1 MAETRLM
8 KDLKIALNEP
18 RDWLAVRHGRYAIE
32 NLKPGVDP
40 KVVKKVFQ
48 KTLPQGWGVRT
59 CRRLPE
65 EYVPAALA
73 ALSKGKNA
81 QALFVVEARRDG
93 EAPSDFL
100 RRVAAWTFELTR
112 DAPKTTAQ
120 LEKLTADPRD
130 VAAAQTTVAKFG
142 LEAEWLLSVLAWDGS
157 ETSADILLALANDAM
172 SGNTKTLEVLQQFVV
187 PYARGPRLKPMLD
200 ALQKTN
206 EQRPEAEEI
215 AALLERLGLPQQP
228 LQFSFKLESGD
239 QYRSVV
245 LGCFLN
251 SREHPSVT
259 VWVYRKK
266 ARGNEEFHIEDG
278 KVLQHSLKVPKLKSL
293 EALPAWLVTVAKTL
307 HIRWRDPATVKCS
320 LKGPAKKRLLEW
332 VG

>member
-1 MAETRLM
+1 M
-8 KDLKIALNEP
+8 KDLKLALSADRFALRYG
-18 RDWLAVRHGRYAIE
+18 RDAIT

-48 KTLPQGWGVRT
+48 KTLPQDWGVRT

-65 EYVPAALA
+65 EYVPAALS

-81 QALFVVEARRDG
+81 QALFLEEAHRDG
-93 EAPSDFL
+93 EAPADFL
-100 RRVAAWTFELTR
+100 RRIAAWTFELTR
-112 DAPKTTAQ
+112 DAPKTPAQ

-130 VAAAQTTVAKFG
+130 VGAAQTTVAKFG
-142 LEAEWLLSVLAWDGS
+142 LDAGWMLSVLAWDGS
-157 ETSADILLALANDAM
+157 ETSTDILLALANDAM
-172 SGNTKTLEVLQQFVV
+172 SGNTKTLEVLQQFVI
-187 PYARGPRLKPMLD
+187 PYARGLRLKPMLD

-206 EQRPEAEEI
+206 EQRPEAAEI
-215 AALLERLGLPQQP
+215 AALLKRLGVPQQP

-239 QYRSVV
+239 QHRSVV

-266 ARGNEEFHIEDG
+266 ARGNEDFHIEDG
-278 KVLQHSLKVPKLKSL
+278 KVLQHTLKVPKLKSL

-307 HIRWRDPATVKCS
+307 HIRWREPTTVKCS

>member
-1 MAETRLM
+1 MADTRLM
-8 KDLKIALNEP
+8 KDLKIALSEP
-18 RDWLAVRHGRYAIE
+18 RDWLAARHGRYAIE

-65 EYVPAALA
+65 EYVSAALA
-73 ALSKGKNA
+73 ALSKRKNA
-81 QALFVVEARRDG
+81 QALFLEEARRDG
-93 EAPSDFL
+93 EAPADFL

-142 LEAEWLLSVLAWDGS
+142 IEAEWMLSVLAWDGS
-157 ETSADILLALANDAM
+157 ETSTDILLELANAAM

-215 AALLERLGLPQQP
+215 AALLERLELPQQP

-239 QYRSVV
+239 QDRSVV

-266 ARGNEEFHIEDG
+266 ACGNEELHIEDG
-278 KVLQHSLKVPKLKSL
+278 KVLKHTLKVPKLKRL

-307 HIRWRDPATVKCS
+307 HIRWREPATVKCS